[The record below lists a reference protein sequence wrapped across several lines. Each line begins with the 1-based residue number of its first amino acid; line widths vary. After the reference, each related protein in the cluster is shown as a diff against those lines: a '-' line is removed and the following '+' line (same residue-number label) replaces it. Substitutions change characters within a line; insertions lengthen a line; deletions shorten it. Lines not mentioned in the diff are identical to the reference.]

1 MRAHVAG
8 VCSCEASYG
17 VRVTVRG
24 WLGSTGCNAA
34 PGHDNVVVAVSA
46 KVFGQTDFYYF
57 LISDSGD
64 MASEPYLVVPGPY
77 SVTGRPW
84 FQDGL
89 RGGGYGSP
97 YALAGTTRA
106 VYGRTFTY
114 PVFDE
119 AGIVHAVI
127 LADYS
132 SDASPAV
139 CVIVGCFVVAPLFDV
154 LISHNSVHQW
164 LYGRMHSKLIR
175 SASWAAGRRS
185 CVRNRRVH
193 RCT

>member
-1 MRAHVAG
+1 MRVA
-8 VCSCEASYG
+8 
-17 VRVTVRG
+17 VRG
-24 WLGSTGCNAA
+24 WLGSSGCNAA

-57 LISDSGD
+57 LISESGD

-139 CVIVGCFVVAPLFDV
+139 CVIVGCFVVASLFDV

-164 LYGRMHSKLIR
+164 LYGRMYSKLIR